1 MHMDVE
7 EKKQSYEKLCKT
19 LRYDATREDNY
30 RTDALTVFSQI
41 SLGGRSGPPYADIDL
56 NSEDMGYLKSHDMS
70 MAFMETDAS
79 KVINRLM
86 PSKTRSKN
94 AAEEI
99 SEVPSSSQPSSTTA
113 SIRILDTAIVF
124 SYEHSEAGAE
134 GSEFKSTEEEEERK
148 VYLGQCL
155 MYSDAG
161 YQMFRLRRAL
171 AVCGTRSARVW
182 ALSGRCGCRTFAVE
196 TSRPLNNTG
205 PMVAADF
212 FSQVNLDLFPHN
224 LIIPSPS
231 TGSFAIDHGKCGL
244 LELTVSRVCDSILW
258 RAYISLAV
266 PVAPNLPGIVNVI
279 NTSIEIW
286 NIKYV
291 YMVSNIVGNTI
302 KTHLNLCP
310 LVKH

>member
-1 MHMDVE
+1 
-7 EKKQSYEKLCKT
+7 
-19 LRYDATREDNY
+19 
-30 RTDALTVFSQI
+30 
-41 SLGGRSGPPYADIDL
+41 
-56 NSEDMGYLKSHDMS
+56 
-70 MAFMETDAS
+70 
-79 KVINRLM
+79 M

-94 AAEEI
+94 AAEGI
-99 SEVPSSSQPSSTTA
+99 SEVPSSSQPSSATA

-124 SYEHSEAGAE
+124 SYKHSEAGAE
-134 GSEFKSTEEEEERK
+134 GSEFKSTEEEEEAIKSQSIWLVAEFKIYRLRRDCPPFNPSTANSQRK

-161 YQMFRLRRAL
+161 YQIFRLRRAL

-196 TSRPLNNTG
+196 TSRPLNNIG

-291 YMVSNIVGNTI
+291 YMVSNIVGNT
-302 KTHLNLCP
+302 TLPYPPPH
-310 LVKH
+310 